1 MKDILDF
8 FKNTQKVVSDLP
20 SETKTIIILILL
32 GFTLHP
38 LYKEYYENTIIECI
52 GKAFHNQKE
61 QTLKEEDYG
70 FKYAPYVAQCI
81 DNIKEKD
88 SSCSNV
94 LLLSYHNTKHSLQ
107 SFSYIYL
114 DCIRESVKDQTDDY
128 VGDYWQSLQYINY
141 QEELDKINDISYL
154 QVNDIQKMKYT
165 FPRLYKK
172 LVQSNAKA
180 VGIYPIEG
188 IRNPIGLIVVI
199 YNTPKEYSNDY
210 YTKVISPQIQKLSTI
225 LDNTVN
231 ENDNEN

>member
-1 MKDILDF
+1 MMVILDF
-8 FKNTQKVVSDLP
+8 FKKIWDIISNLSSD
-20 SETKTIIILILL
+20 TKTISIIILLVLTTNSIWIKYSK
-32 GFTLHP
+32 H
-38 LYKEYYENTIIECI
+38 TIVESV

-81 DNIKEKD
+81 DIIKEKD
-88 SSCSNV
+88 NDCSNV

-141 QEELDKINDISYL
+141 QEELNKINDVSYL
-154 QVNDIQKMKYT
+154 QVNKIEDIKYT

-172 LVQSNAKA
+172 LIQSNAKA

-199 YNTPKEYSNDY
+199 YSTSKVYSNDY

-231 ENDNEN
+231 EYDNEN